1 MSNNVK
7 TKNDEEI
14 MHFLNASDRM
24 IKGID
29 ALRKRNRPMLQGQR
43 DLTDEE
49 LSRRLHLNP
58 RTLKEYPDTGLI
70 PFLKFGGK
78 FLYIAEHADNLL

>member
-29 ALRKRNRPMLQGQR
+29 AH
-43 DLTDEE
+43 EF
-49 LSRRLHLNP
+49 
-58 RTLKEYPDTGLI
+58 TL
-70 PFLKFGGK
+70 
-78 FLYIAEHADNLL
+78 